1 MIGTENNWCQV
12 GERESLFHLFY
23 HLIYLGGK
31 RDQKK
36 KKNQLQMNIVFHL
49 FAKLYVDTGIENI
62 SKVRAVFT
70 HKINV
75 NHRLEPL

>member
-1 MIGTENNWCQV
+1 M

-23 HLIYLGGK
+23 HLIYLGGN
-31 RDQKK
+31 RDKKK
-36 KKNQLQMNIVFHL
+36 KKNWHQMNIVFHL
-49 FAKLYVDTGIENI
+49 FAKLYVDIGIENI
-62 SKVRAVFT
+62 SKVRAAFT